1 MTDWRDFLSC
11 ERSLLIAPAG
21 HGKTTAIAECLLQ
34 CPSDTCQLILTHTH
48 AGLAS
53 LRTKLNLHHVS
64 PKKYQLDTISGFA
77 QRYVLSFLGSCSL
90 PEESNKLYFSRV
102 IERCTELMCSE
113 VVQTIIMQSYA
124 GVFVDEYQD
133 CTIAQHN
140 MIERLSKNLPLHI
153 LGDPLQ
159 GIFSF
164 GSEELVDFDSNL
176 SCYQKFETL
185 THPWRWHDINECLGE
200 TIYTI
205 RTNLEKSLPISLSE
219 INTKKSITICKISPN
234 DDKFKTLASL
244 IDSYTSESTLIIYPS
259 YTDKFESGKSVLRGN
274 LKDRITL
281 KQRSDYKNQFL
292 ILDAIDSSTYYKCSK
307 NIDKYVED
315 CQGEKEIKKI
325 SRLYDILKMLQ
336 INVVEINKWM
346 DNKKNRLK
354 NRRGANSKYS
364 EILHKVMAKFEQQP
378 NLINLYD
385 VVNFIFKLPSIKS
398 YHKILYDTTCR
409 CFEISKTNNIRMYE
423 AMKLYKN
430 RLRHQGRKVQGRFI
444 GTTLL
449 TKGLEFD
456 TVIIWDAHKFQDAKN
471 FYVAISRACR
481 KLIIMTE
488 TLTLHFN

>member
-11 ERSLLIAPAG
+11 KRSLLIAPAG

-53 LRTKLNLHHVS
+53 LRTKLNLHQVS
-64 PKKYQLDTISGFA
+64 PKKYHLDTISGFA
-77 QRYVLSFLGSCSL
+77 QRYVFGFLGSCSL
-90 PEESNKLYFSRV
+90 PEESNKLYFSKV
-102 IERCTELMCSE
+102 IERCTELLCSE
-113 VVQTIIMQSYA
+113 VVQTIVMQSYA

-133 CTIAQHN
+133 CTVAQHN
-140 MIERLSKNLPLHI
+140 MIEILSKNLPLHI

-164 GSEELVDFDSNL
+164 GSQELVDFDSDL

-205 RTNLEKSLPISLSE
+205 RTSLEKSLPISLSE
-219 INTKKSITICKISPN
+219 INIKKSIAICNVSPN

-244 IDSYTSESTLIIYPS
+244 IDSCTSESTLIIYPS
-259 YTDKFESGKSVLRGN
+259 YTDKLESGKSVLRGT

-315 CQGEKEIKKI
+315 CQWGKKIKKI

-346 DNKKNRLK
+346 DNKKK
-354 NRRGANSKYS
+354 
-364 EILHKVMAKFEQQP
+364 
-378 NLINLYD
+378 
-385 VVNFIFKLPSIKS
+385 
-398 YHKILYDTTCR
+398 
-409 CFEISKTNNIRMYE
+409 
-423 AMKLYKN
+423 
-430 RLRHQGRKVQGRFI
+430 
-444 GTTLL
+444 
-449 TKGLEFD
+449 
-456 TVIIWDAHKFQDAKN
+456 
-471 FYVAISRACR
+471 
-481 KLIIMTE
+481 
-488 TLTLHFN
+488 